1 MANKNKKNTVSAEE
15 KRKKSAAFIRLLYG
29 FIGIIVSAI
38 SIIACIVYKG
48 PVYMVVSFVTLLV
61 ISVIFIISGMNLY
74 KN

>member
-1 MANKNKKNTVSAEE
+1 MANKNKKNTVSEEE
-15 KRKKSAAFIRLLYG
+15 KRKKSAGFIRLLYG

-38 SIIACIVYKG
+38 SIVACIVYKG
-48 PVYMVVSFVTLLV
+48 PVYMIVSFATLLV